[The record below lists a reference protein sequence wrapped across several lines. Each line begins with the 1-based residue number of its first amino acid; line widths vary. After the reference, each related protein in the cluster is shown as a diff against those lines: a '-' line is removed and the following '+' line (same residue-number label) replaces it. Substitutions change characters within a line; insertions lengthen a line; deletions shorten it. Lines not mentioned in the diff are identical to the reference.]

1 MKDLSGNVTGS
12 ISVTDKGSITV
23 TGTLTAGEDVSIQAA
38 ENGNITVSGTIH
50 AANTF
55 LRGAAKI
62 IVTVK
67 DTMGNLGVET
77 SDREDSSADIK
88 LEAVTEARI
97 LTSLHQVKSDLL
109 PQKQMRSSTSLQTVS
124 R

>member
-1 MKDLSGNVTGS
+1 MQL
-12 ISVTDKGSITV
+12 
-23 TGTLTAGEDVSIQAA
+23 
-38 ENGNITVSGTIH
+38 IH
-50 AANTF
+50 F

-62 IVTVK
+62 TITVK

-88 LEAVTEARI
+88 LESCDRSQDINITTPGE
-97 LTSLHQVKSDLL
+97 SDLL